1 MHIKQALSFEDVL
14 LVPQYSEI
22 KSRDLVSTNINI
34 TTDHLQF
41 NFNHPIIPANMKTII
56 DFDMAK
62 AIYLAHGL
70 GLLHR
75 FNSIEEQIE
84 IVNKLKALNVKSNV
98 RCSGDPMNY
107 IGCSIGVK
115 EEDKINFIKLKD
127 AGVKIFCIDIAHG
140 DSSLCINMIKY
151 VKSKYHECLLIAGN
165 VATGEG
171 AKRLWNAGADVVKVG
186 IGSGCLSADT
196 RVLMSNG
203 IYKNIID
210 INIGDRIINKNGIP
224 VAVTNVFSTGIKK
237 VKKIK
242 TNSFYKETFITD
254 NHEIWV
260 GDLNSISKST
270 LNGSGY
276 AKILDLP
283 IKSSGKNNQSKYCWK
298 PVQDLQQ
305 DIALMPRKINFELKD
320 TFNIILKKKNNNQID
335 YELAPTY
342 ELGYIFGSYL
352 GDGNAQSSGTTSWS
366 FNINEQTIINN
377 LLKCLHAVF
386 HKNNTGIVKPKGDH
400 YKNVNYINLY
410 YSAFAQFLRNW
421 GIKDKKHL
429 PQEFLVNH
437 KEYLQGIFDGLI
449 DSDGSIEQFGRIS
462 LSNNSPQIIEL
473 FSTINYLLYGYI
485 PNILCKKKHIGP
497 LTKNHE
503 NCKTQYIARSSSKAL
518 KRLTNNYQAI
528 KIINITDSEIE
539 IPVYDLTVDCD
550 THSFIANNIIVHN
563 SICSTRIN
571 TGNGVLQ
578 LTAIM
583 DVAEAKKEYTNKYFI
598 SDGGIVNVGAIAKAL
613 CFADMVMVGS
623 MFSGCSETPGAVLE
637 HNGTKYKSYSGSS
650 TLKATYREG
659 AEALVKL
666 KGSFNDELQK
676 MLQGLRSSMSYQGV
690 SNLTDFKENPQ
701 FVQVTAAGLKES
713 HIHTVDIITK

>member
-34 TTDHLQF
+34 KTQHADF
-41 NFNHPIIPANMKTII
+41 NFNHPIVPANMKTII
-56 DFDMAK
+56 DFEMAR
-62 AIYLAHGL
+62 AIYLEHGM

-75 FNSIEEQIE
+75 FNSIEDQID
-84 IVNKLKALNVKSNV
+84 IINKLKELNTTSNV
-98 RCSGDPMNY
+98 RCFGDPMNY

-115 EEDKINFIKLKD
+115 KEDKINFLKLKD

-151 VKSKYHECLLIAGN
+151 VKSKYPECLLIAGN
-165 VATGEG
+165 VATGDG

-186 IGSGCLSADT
+186 IGSGCFAAGT
-196 RVLMSNG
+196 RILMGNG
-203 IYKNIID
+203 FYKNIED
-210 INIGDRIINKNGIP
+210 VQIGDMVINKDGDR
-224 VAVTNVFSTGIKK
+224 VKVTNAFCTGMKK
-237 VKKIK
+237 VVKL
-242 TNSFYKETFITD
+242 TTDSFYK
-254 NHEIWV
+254 
-260 GDLNSISKST
+260 
-270 LNGSGY
+270 
-276 AKILDLP
+276 
-283 IKSSGKNNQSKYCWK
+283 
-298 PVQDLQQ
+298 
-305 DIALMPRKINFELKD
+305 D
-320 TFNIILKKKNNNQID
+320 TFVT
-335 YELAPTY
+335 P
-342 ELGYIFGSYL
+342 
-352 GDGNAQSSGTTSWS
+352 
-366 FNINEQTIINN
+366 
-377 LLKCLHAVF
+377 
-386 HKNNTGIVKPKGDH
+386 DH
-400 YKNVNYINLY
+400 
-410 YSAFAQFLRNW
+410 QFLVKEKSEYKWKAVSEIVENKQKVLFPVN
-421 GIKDKKHL
+421 IDFVLDSKFYDKKYFQLLHEDL
-429 PQEFLVNH
+429 WIKFGV
-437 KEYLQGIFDGLI
+437 DGKGLLRSTQ
-449 DSDGSIEQFGRIS
+449 SDIEAFM
-462 LSNNSPQIIEL
+462 LA
-473 FSTINYLLYGYI
+473 NYLLFETF
-485 PNILCKKKHIGP
+485 LD
-497 LTKNHE
+497 
-503 NCKTQYIARSSSKAL
+503 Q
-518 KRLTNNYQAI
+518 NYFYVR
-528 KIINITDSEIE
+528 KDFDPVEIISCEEQESEML
-539 IPVYDLTVDCD
+539 VYDLTVDCD

-583 DVAEAKKEYTNKYFI
+583 DVAEARKEYINKYFI